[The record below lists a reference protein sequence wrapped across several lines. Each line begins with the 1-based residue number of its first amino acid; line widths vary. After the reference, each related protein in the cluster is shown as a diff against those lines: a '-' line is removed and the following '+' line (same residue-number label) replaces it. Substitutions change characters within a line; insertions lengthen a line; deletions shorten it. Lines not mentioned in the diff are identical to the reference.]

1 VNFFQPLLP
10 SEVRLLTVTV
20 KLDCCGDTLVP
31 DLFLHMAH
39 KTIHSLLSL
48 ILWFN
53 VINGSLFH
61 KDSRISSPVVADAKT
76 PQFIRPRRPI
86 FDVLVVRGGDEH
98 RSHPQSSLLTVKS
111 TRGGEA
117 AWESGVKNSIASA
130 LAAASSKLLLA
141 PLDTIKTLQQHQRVT
156 GQASLTLLGAA
167 REIMSRPKG
176 FLELYAG
183 VGVAMVGSMPSVGL
197 YFGIYSFCKKTFN
210 RWDPNAPEGRKTL
223 YIALSA
229 AIGNTVASAARVP
242 YEVVKQN
249 FQTKVYESFGD
260 AVR

>member
-1 VNFFQPLLP
+1 MMH
-10 SEVRLLTVTV
+10 TV
-20 KLDCCGDTLVP
+20 P
-31 DLFLHMAH
+31 Y
-39 KTIHSLLSL
+39 SLLEL
-48 ILWFN
+48 ILLFN
-53 VINGSLFH
+53 VVFW
-61 KDSRISSPVVADAKT
+61 SSPTDSCWSRCRFVSEDSLSTIISIPVADAKT
-76 PQFIRPRRPI
+76 PQYFRPRRPTFEMLTI
-86 FDVLVVRGGDEH
+86 RGGGEH
-98 RSHPQSSLLTVKS
+98 DNNHHHQQQQQQQQSPFAPTS

-117 AWESGVKNSIASA
+117 AWQSGVKNSLASA

-156 GQASLTLLGAA
+156 GQGSLTLLGAA
-167 REIMSRPKG
+167 RQILSRPKG

-183 VGVAMVGSMPSVGL
+183 IGVAMVGSMPSVGL

-210 RWDPNAPEGRKTL
+210 KWDPNASEGRKTL

-229 AIGNTVASAARVP
+229 AIGNTIASGARVP

-249 FQTKVYESFGD
+249 LQTKVYENFAD